1 MHLGRTLA
9 IVGVI
14 IGVIGLFMGALT
26 TSGEELLPTLNA
38 ANPAFPDGIPT
49 IWGGLATWAQV
60 VLVILILVVLALA
73 VRGAR
78 KDAIDRNSS
87 MEIAAIGV
95 ALAAYA
101 VIKLFEAR
109 DEADTLQGAFGQ
121 AAGGG
126 LIPEAYTVSTG
137 SGFYVLILGTVLVI
151 GAGLLGLT
159 RSE

>member
-1 MHLGRTLA
+1 MHLGRTLS

-26 TSGEELLPTLNA
+26 TGGEELLPTLNA

-87 MEIAAIGV
+87 MGISAIGV

-101 VIKLFEAR
+101 LVKLFEAG
-109 DEADTLQGAFGQ
+109 DEAETLQGAFGQ

-126 LIPEAYTVSTG
+126 LIPEAYTVSAG
-137 SGFYVLILGTVLVI
+137 SGFYILIVGTVLVI
-151 GAGLLGLT
+151 GGGLLGLT